1 MVIMKKNIVLAI
13 TAILLTCCM
22 GSGSTSQVKEDNNG
36 LIIFEQPEKVIETK
50 SFKVFQ
56 VLDKGYA
63 LANGLSE
70 PQYKWYN
77 GPTYLI
83 KDESHYFTDEEI
95 VDVPKGKICR
105 QVGVYTY
112 STRGGKILGTEI
124 PSQEK
129 TVAVIEIFKNE
140 K

>member
-1 MVIMKKNIVLAI
+1 MKKNIVLAI
-13 TAILLTCCM
+13 TAILLTGCM

-70 PQYKWYN
+70 PHYKWSN

-83 KDESHYFTDEEI
+83 TDESHYFTDEEI